1 MDTIQP
7 AECAGGCFYLIE
19 SMPILA
25 TKLYIPPPR
34 PKVVRRPRLIE
45 RLNAGRHRK
54 VTVISAPAGFGKT
67 SLVSEWVAGLGG
79 VAWLSLDAGDGELPR
94 LLTHLIAALQTLAP
108 NFGAN
113 VLTMLQSAQPPREAA
128 GIDALLTPLINELTT
143 LPHHIILVLD
153 DYHVLEA
160 APNGGRPQPGAI
172 DHALTFLIEHLP
184 PQLHLV
190 ITTREDPQLPLAR
203 LRAQGQLTELRAA
216 DLRFTTAE
224 VADFLNQVMGLK
236 LAAAD
241 IAVLEARTEGWI
253 AGLQLA
259 ALSLQDQQ
267 DVSSFIQAFAG
278 DHRYIV
284 DYLVEEVLQR
294 QPAGVRNFLL
304 QTAILDRL
312 HGGLCDAVT
321 GQQDGSARLEA
332 LERGNFFVVPLDDK
346 RRWYR
351 YHHLFADVLAAHLR
365 AEQPGEIATLHQRAS
380 AWYEQ
385 HGSVDEAIRHA
396 LAAEDFTHAAALVE
410 LALPALRQH
419 RQEAAA
425 LGWLKVLP
433 DDLIQCRPVL
443 SVGYGWALLAS
454 GQLAAVEARLRNA
467 ERWLNTGL
475 DTGTGVI
482 IVDDEQFRLLPGMI
496 AVFRAGLALALG
508 DVTNTVKF
516 ARQALDFFPE
526 EEQLGRG
533 SATALLGLAFWR
545 SGDLTA
551 ARRTYADGMA
561 RVQLAGNISDVISS
575 TIALADIGIAQ
586 GHLQEAMH
594 TYEQSLQFAMA
605 QHPEGSRPIR
615 GTADLYVGLS
625 ELCCEHNELPA
636 ATQHLLKSQEL
647 SERTGLPQNSARW
660 HVAMALIREAQ
671 GDLDG
676 ALVLLAAAERLCVS
690 DFYPNVRPIAAL
702 KARVWIAQG
711 RLAEALGWAHEQG
724 LSTDDDLSY
733 LSEFDHITL
742 ARVRLAH
749 EQRERTESGGLAV
762 IELLGRLLQAAE
774 AGGRTGSVIEILLL
788 EALAHHA
795 QGDLPAALA
804 ALERALTLAEPQGY
818 IRRFVD
824 EGQPLAQLLRAAAA
838 RQITPDY
845 TAKLLAAFGVEQPS
859 QAAPPPHP
867 TASTAQPLIEPLSQ
881 RELEV
886 LRLFKTELS
895 GPEIAQELV
904 VALSTV
910 RTHTKGIYSKLNVN
924 SRRAA
929 VKRAEALG
937 LL

>member
-1 MDTIQP
+1 M
-7 AECAGGCFYLIE
+7 GLFYLIE

-34 PKVVRRPRLIE
+34 PKVVRRPRLLE
-45 RLNAGRHRK
+45 RLNAGLHRK
-54 VTVISAPAGFGKT
+54 LTVISAPAGFGKT
-67 SLVSEWVAGLGG
+67 TLVSAWVAGMGG
-79 VAWLSLDAGDGELPR
+79 VAWLSLDAGDGDLVR

-108 NFGAN
+108 NFGTSVVA
-113 VLTMLQSAQPPREAA
+113 MLQSTQPPRAA
-128 GIDALLTPLINELTT
+128 AEIDALLTPLINELTT
-143 LPHHIILVLD
+143 LPDPILLVLD
-153 DYHVLEA
+153 DYHLLDA
-160 APNGGRPQPGAI
+160 APKGFPPPGTI

-184 PQLHLV
+184 PQLHLI

-216 DLRFTTAE
+216 DLRFTATEA
-224 VADFLNQVMGLK
+224 ADFLNQVMDLH

-241 IAVLEARTEGWI
+241 IAILEARTEGWI

-259 ALSLQDQQ
+259 ALSLEGQQ
-267 DVSSFIQAFAG
+267 DMAGFIRAFAG

-294 QPAGVRNFLL
+294 QPAPVRSFLL

-312 HGGLCDAVT
+312 SGDLCDAVT
-321 GQQDGSARLEA
+321 DQQGGSVRLEA
-332 LERGNFFVVPLDDK
+332 LQRGNYFVVPLDDK
-346 RRWYR
+346 RHWYR

-365 AEQPGEIATLHQRAS
+365 AEQPGQIATLHRRAS

-385 HGSVDEAIRHA
+385 QGSVDDAIRHA
-396 LAAEDFTHAAALVE
+396 LAAADFAHAAALVE
-410 LALPALRQH
+410 LALPTLRQ
-419 RQEAAA
+419 RREEAVT
-425 LGWLKVLP
+425 LGWLKALP

-454 GQLAAVEARLRNA
+454 GQLASVEARLHSA
-467 ERWLNTGL
+467 ERWLATGM
-475 DTGTGVI
+475 GAIV
-482 IVDDEQFRLLPGMI
+482 VDDEQFHLLPGMI

-533 SATALLGLAFWR
+533 SATALLGLAFWT

-575 TIALADIGIAQ
+575 TIALADIGITQ
-586 GHLQEAMH
+586 GRLHEAMSA
-594 TYEQSLQFAMA
+594 YEQSLQLATA
-605 QHPEGSRPIR
+605 QHPDFDVSAQSNEGPQPIR

-625 ELCCEHNELPA
+625 ELYREHNDLPA
-636 ATQHLLKSQEL
+636 ASQHLLKSKEL
-647 SERTGLPQNSARW
+647 GERTGLPQNRSRW
-660 HVAMALIREAQ
+660 HVAMARIREAQ

-676 ALVLLAAAERLCVS
+676 ALQLIDEAERLYVS
-690 DFYPNVRPIAAL
+690 DFYPNVRPVAAL

-711 RLAEALGWAHEQG
+711 RLAEALSWARVQG
-724 LSTDDDLSY
+724 LSTHDDLSY
-733 LSEFDHITL
+733 LREFDHITL

-749 EQRERTESGGLAV
+749 YQRERTESVGLAV
-762 IELLGRLLQAAE
+762 IELLARLLQAAE
-774 AGGRTGSVIEILLL
+774 AGGRTGSVIEILILQ
-788 EALAHHA
+788 ALAHQT
-795 QGDLPAALA
+795 QGDSPAALVS
-804 ALERALTLAEPQGY
+804 LTRALTLAEPQGY

-824 EGQPLAQLLRAAAA
+824 EGQPLAELLRTASA

-859 QAAPPPHP
+859 HTVHPPLSTAP
-867 TASTAQPLIEPLSQ
+867 AAQPLIEPLSQ

-886 LRLFKTELS
+886 LRLFQTELS

-929 VKRAEALG
+929 VKRAAELN